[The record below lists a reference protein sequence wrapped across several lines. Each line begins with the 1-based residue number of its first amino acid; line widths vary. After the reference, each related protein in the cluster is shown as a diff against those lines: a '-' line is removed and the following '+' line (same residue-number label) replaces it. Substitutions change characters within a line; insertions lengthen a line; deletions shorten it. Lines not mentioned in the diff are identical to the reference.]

1 MTRLRAALVAALL
14 TLLAIA
20 PQAAGAGT
28 WDGKER
34 RALRAYAVD
43 TWASFE
49 AMVYP
54 STGLPADKVDAAGN
68 RSIQTSPTNIATYM
82 WSTLAARDLQIITP
96 REARARLAQTLD
108 TLSRVERHEWSG
120 MYYNWYDA
128 ETGAKLRTWPEP
140 PHNQVAPFLSEV
152 DNGWLAAA
160 LMMVDRAVP
169 QLREEARALHSSM
182 DFGFFYDPAAG
193 LMRGGFWDEPP
204 PECNV
209 PGNYRGR
216 GPTVYYTCHHYGSF
230 NTEPR
235 IGSYIAIAK
244 GQVPATHYFKGWR
257 TFPDTCD
264 WSWQEMKPEGVWRTY
279 LGVDVFE
286 GTYKYAGMR
295 IVPSWGGSMF
305 EALMVPLL
313 VPEEQWGTRSWAIN
327 HPLYVEAQ
335 IHHGLDEAE
344 YGYWGFSPS
353 NNPAGGYREYGV
365 DPIGLNPD
373 GYTSDQERTTV
384 DYGFPPCRPGQP
396 EPTAYG
402 QGVVTPHAAFLAL
415 DFAPD
420 AALLNIRNLQTNF
433 KGLYGWGGFFD
444 SVNVRT
450 RQFSPYYL
458 ALDQGMIMAAI
469 ANELRNDRLQ
479 HYFSHGQVA
488 RALRP
493 LMAMEEFM
501 AGPAA

>member
-1 MTRLRAALVAALL
+1 MGRRLFILL
-14 TLLAIA
+14 TAVLAVALAA
-20 PQAAGAGT
+20 PSASAWNGRQKRQLNEYAA
-28 WDGKER
+28 
-34 RALRAYAVD
+34 D
-43 TWASFE
+43 TWASFR

-68 RSIQTSPTNIATYM
+68 RSIQTSPTNIGTYI
-82 WSTLAARDLQIITP
+82 WSTLAARDLQLIKP
-96 REARARLAQTLD
+96 RAARARLAKTLD
-108 TLSRVERHEWSG
+108 TLARMERHTWSG

-128 ETGAKLRTWPEP
+128 ATGQKLRVWPEP
-140 PHNQVAPFLSEV
+140 PNNQVSPFLSEV

-160 LMMVDRAVP
+160 LMMVDRSVP
-169 QLREEARALHSSM
+169 QLRSEARALHSAM

-216 GPTVYYTCHHYGSF
+216 GPTVYYTCHHYGAF

-244 GQVPATHYFKGWR
+244 QQVPDTHYFKGWR

-264 WSWQEMKPEGVWRTY
+264 WGWQEMKPTGVWRSY
-279 LGVDVFE
+279 LGVDVYE
-286 GTYKYAGMR
+286 GSYTYAGMR
-295 IVPSWGGSMF
+295 IVPTWGGSMF

-313 VPEEQWGTRSWAIN
+313 VPEEDWGRRSWRIN
-327 HPLYVEAQ
+327 HPLYVHAQ
-335 IHHGLDEAE
+335 IHHGLNEAR

-353 NNPAGGYREYGV
+353 NDPAGGYREYGV

-373 GYTSDQERTTV
+373 GYTSDEERTTV
-384 DYGFPPCRPGQP
+384 DYGFPPCRPAQP
-396 EPTAYG
+396 EPVAYG

-415 DFAPD
+415 DFAPG
-420 AALLNIRNLQTNF
+420 AAMRNIRNLRRNF
-433 KGLYGWGGFFD
+433 PALYAWGGFFD
-444 SVNVRT
+444 SVNVRNGLVS
-450 RQFSPYYL
+450 RYYL
-458 ALDQGMIMAAI
+458 ALDQGMIMAAV

-479 HYFSHGQVA
+479 DYFSQGAVE
-488 RALRP
+488 RRVRP
-493 LMAMEEFM
+493 LMEMEEFT
-501 AGPAA
+501 AEPAP